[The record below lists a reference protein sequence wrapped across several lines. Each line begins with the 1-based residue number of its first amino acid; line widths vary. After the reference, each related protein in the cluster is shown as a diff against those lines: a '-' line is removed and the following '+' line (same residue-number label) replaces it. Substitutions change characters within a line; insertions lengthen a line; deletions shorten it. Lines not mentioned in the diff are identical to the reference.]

1 MYIYDIIRNTC
12 FRDNFKNQIMYL
24 CDLKHQ
30 STISTHFKQSLE
42 EKVTCFKA
50 NQEKVE
56 VCRECALT
64 VLPHFII

>member
-1 MYIYDIIRNTC
+1 MYIYGVIRNTC

-56 VCRECALT
+56 VC
-64 VLPHFII
+64 